1 MCSMPSSLGNIQPV
15 VVVDTPLANRFA
27 GFSVIY
33 NELLTARE
41 MLERAVLQT
50 DPYVVSA
57 LWRSGVAIYARCF
70 TSTGSGMPKLEAND
84 IMKEASPELR
94 QLHERLMAI
103 RHGFLSHAGNS
114 ELERSSAQ
122 AILCD
127 PKVGQGI
134 VALVAITNTTSVI
147 AKEMLGGAISL
158 VAWVLTRAQE
168 SMRSAHVR
176 AFAELE
182 ATPMQD
188 LYSRAQLMGQG

>member
-1 MCSMPSSLGNIQPV
+1 MPSSLGNIQPV

-114 ELERSSAQ
+114 AIRKWARESSRLSPSPTQ
-122 AILCD
+122 PL
-127 PKVGQGI
+127 
-134 VALVAITNTTSVI
+134 
-147 AKEMLGGAISL
+147 
-158 VAWVLTRAQE
+158 
-168 SMRSAHVR
+168 
-176 AFAELE
+176 
-182 ATPMQD
+182 
-188 LYSRAQLMGQG
+188 